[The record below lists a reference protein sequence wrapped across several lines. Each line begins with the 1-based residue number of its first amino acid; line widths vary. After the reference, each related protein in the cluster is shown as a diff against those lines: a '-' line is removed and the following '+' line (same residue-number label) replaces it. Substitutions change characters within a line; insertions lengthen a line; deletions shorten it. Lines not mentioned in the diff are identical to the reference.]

1 MNQLD
6 YGAGEMAEEVET
18 PTQGRAAE
26 MFTWSINSSVDVPWP
41 LGGQNTDQPLIRP
54 TH

>member
-1 MNQLD
+1 MKQLD
-6 YGAGEMAEEVET
+6 YEAGVMVEVEA
-18 PTQGRAAE
+18 PYREEAE
-26 MFTWSINSSVDVPWP
+26 MFTWSINSTVDVPWP